1 MQNREELRQKGHDG
15 SRKTTFLCPC
25 PNVSLF
31 LSLFVSGSVLVPVR
45 LCPCLS
51 LCPSVSLFLSVCVS
65 VPVRL
70 CPCPFV
76 CLSTCVHI
84 PIVSLL
90 CPFPTD
96 LSVIKVDRF
105 KINFNQVELSVRKF
119 WGRSA
124 WTEKLKQDNC
134 WKWLKMAENA
144 ENGWKCWKWLK
155 MLTMAEN
162 AWR

>member
-1 MQNREELRQKGHDG
+1 
-15 SRKTTFLCPC
+15 
-25 PNVSLF
+25 
-31 LSLFVSGSVLVPVR
+31 
-45 LCPCLS
+45 
-51 LCPSVSLFLSVCVS
+51 
-65 VPVRL
+65 
-70 CPCPFV
+70 V

-124 WTEKLKQDNC
+124 WTEQLKQDNC

-144 ENGWKCWKWLK
+144 ENGWKCLK
-155 MLTMAEN
+155 VAYYFKKIIKLTYLPAFSAFVRN
-162 AWR
+162 F